1 MFTVA
6 MILFSF
12 FQLMLVQIFYLNS
25 NLKLSMLQLFLYNL
39 TEMGLTCIIESVQIK
54 QIFPLIQLLY
64 IVQL

>member
-12 FQLMLVQIFYLNS
+12 FQLMLAQLFYLNS
-25 NLKLSMLQLFLYNL
+25 NLKWSMLQLFLYNL
-39 TEMGLTCIIESVQIK
+39 TGMGSTCITESIQTK
-54 QIFPLIQLLY
+54 HIFPLIQLLY